1 MVRSGGVPQVVAQA
15 KIAADD
21 MLEQADRL
29 SLDKLIDH
37 VAQDS
42 ADRVESLV
50 GVADVR
56 QAGLVQEDLLDNE
69 DGDRLRELRACLHD
83 AQTQWDDLRGQE
95 EVDDGSVVVL
105 LNSSGSI
112 RAVGA
117 ANMART
123 FTKAPITPRDVSRRY
138 SNGLVLE
145 VVLRN
150 GYKKRGI

>member
-1 MVRSGGVPQVVAQA
+1 
-15 KIAADD
+15 
-21 MLEQADRL
+21 MLEKTNGL
-29 SLDKLIDH
+29 GLDQLVDH
-37 VAQDS
+37 VAEDGS
-42 ADRVESLV
+42 HSVESLV
-50 GVADVR
+50 CVANVR
-56 QAGLVQEDLLDNE
+56 QPGLVQEDLLNDE
-69 DGDRLRELRACLHD
+69 DGDSLGQFGTSLHD
-83 AQTQWDDLRGQE
+83 AQAQGNDFRGQE